1 MRRLPAL
8 VLALVGAVVV
18 TVITAGGIVWVIQ
31 AADPHPRSGT
41 GMMATDSSS
50 APDSWNKSWRLGVM
64 GMTGSVDVSSEPEYL
79 AEMVAHHQEAIVA
92 AGELARSDRAGM
104 RAFGESIVTT
114 QSAQVQTMQAWLRK
128 WYPEHSPSLHYR
140 PMMRDLSGL
149 SGDRLDLAFL
159 QDMLGHH
166 MVAVMMS
173 QHLLARGAAD
183 HDQVADLA
191 RTIRDEQHAEIVQM
205 RTWLAWWS
213 GTDWR
218 GGMGGGMGCGTRF
231 GHGLG
236 MAGGPGR

>member
-1 MRRLPAL
+1 MRRLPVL
-8 VLALVGAVVV
+8 VAALVGAVVV
-18 TVITAGGIVWVIQ
+18 TVITAGGIVWAIQ
-31 AADPHPRSGT
+31 ADDPHPRMGP
-41 GMMATDSSS
+41 GMMAIDSSGTPHSWDEFWCLGSMGTMGS
-50 APDSWNKSWRLGVM
+50 AGA
-64 GMTGSVDVSSEPEYL
+64 SSEPEYL

-104 RAFGESIVTT
+104 RAFGESILTS
-114 QSAQVQTMQAWLRK
+114 QSAQVQTMRAWLRK
-128 WYPEHSPSLHYR
+128 WYPEQSPSLHYR

-205 RTWLAWWS
+205 RTWLARWS
-213 GTDWR
+213 GTDRR
-218 GGMGGGMGCGTRF
+218 GGTGCGSRF

-236 MAGGPGR
+236 MVGGLGR